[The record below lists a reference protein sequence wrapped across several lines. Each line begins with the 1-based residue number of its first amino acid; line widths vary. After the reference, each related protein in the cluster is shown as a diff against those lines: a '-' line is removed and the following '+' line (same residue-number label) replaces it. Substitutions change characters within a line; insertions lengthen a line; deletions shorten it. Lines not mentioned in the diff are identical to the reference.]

1 MDISIREE
9 KAEYVLAVSGLVVV
23 DVLNTSRV
31 TWRQTFVRVTS
42 ARRLLNLNQYQL
54 QIITE
59 PFRLVALVEVLQ
71 KRKLKHNKRPQ
82 SQPHALE
89 NITIALDAIQDD
101 GIKLVN
107 IGKPS

>member
-1 MDISIREE
+1 M
-9 KAEYVLAVSGLVVV
+9 
-23 DVLNTSRV
+23 
-31 TWRQTFVRVTS
+31 
-42 ARRLLNLNQYQL
+42 
-54 QIITE
+54 
-59 PFRLVALVEVLQ
+59 ALVEVLQ

-107 IGKPS
+107 IGEENTLCKKPAHLEQFSWKTTSQWDQIEVYYYY

>member
-1 MDISIREE
+1 M
-9 KAEYVLAVSGLVVV
+9 
-23 DVLNTSRV
+23 
-31 TWRQTFVRVTS
+31 
-42 ARRLLNLNQYQL
+42 
-54 QIITE
+54 
-59 PFRLVALVEVLQ
+59 VALVEVLQ

-107 IGKPS
+107 IGKNFKVKLNFFIAHYQIQIPKKNIFMGLSEYFLPSILYYS

>member
-1 MDISIREE
+1 M
-9 KAEYVLAVSGLVVV
+9 
-23 DVLNTSRV
+23 
-31 TWRQTFVRVTS
+31 
-42 ARRLLNLNQYQL
+42 
-54 QIITE
+54 
-59 PFRLVALVEVLQ
+59 VALVEVLQ

-107 IGKPS
+107 IGKNFELLHITHLHSYPIRRIFRNFETFLEVQIAIEMTFFYPLCCVFIDPKVQ

>member
-1 MDISIREE
+1 MNNCVRE
-9 KAEYVLAVSGLVVV
+9 
-23 DVLNTSRV
+23 
-31 TWRQTFVRVTS
+31 
-42 ARRLLNLNQYQL
+42 LLTLFQSC
-54 QIITE
+54 
-59 PFRLVALVEVLQ
+59 RLVALVEVLQ

-107 IGKPS
+107 IGKNFEVKLKEHYKLKEIQIIPTFLWESAF

>member
-1 MDISIREE
+1 MTCKPNICKRHPLLADVSEKQIFTVNNCVRE
-9 KAEYVLAVSGLVVV
+9 
-23 DVLNTSRV
+23 
-31 TWRQTFVRVTS
+31 
-42 ARRLLNLNQYQL
+42 LLTLFQSC
-54 QIITE
+54 
-59 PFRLVALVEVLQ
+59 RLVALVEVLQ

-107 IGKPS
+107 IGKPV